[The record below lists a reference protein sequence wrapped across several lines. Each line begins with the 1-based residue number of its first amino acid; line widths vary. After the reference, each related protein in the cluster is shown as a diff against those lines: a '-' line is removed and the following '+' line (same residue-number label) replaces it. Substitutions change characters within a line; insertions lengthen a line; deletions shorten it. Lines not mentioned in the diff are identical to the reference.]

1 MFGSFVIIF
10 KNVNEHRHF
19 IAQIIK
25 SDYKIM
31 KAHLYLTIDNITKL
45 MITINDTNCI
55 LLIFFIFFITNKCI
69 YNI

>member
-31 KAHLYLTIDNITKL
+31 KSHLYLTIDNITKL
-45 MITINDTNCI
+45 MIQIV
-55 LLIFFIFFITNKCI
+55 
-69 YNI
+69 Y